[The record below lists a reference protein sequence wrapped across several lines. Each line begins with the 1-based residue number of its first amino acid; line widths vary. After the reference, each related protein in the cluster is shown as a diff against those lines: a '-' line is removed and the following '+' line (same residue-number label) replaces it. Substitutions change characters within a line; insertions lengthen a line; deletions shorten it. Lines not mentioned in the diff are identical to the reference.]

1 MNRAELLEKIIKAID
16 AIDAEITENTVI
28 ADCDDIDSLAIFNVF
43 LIYKELGIEA
53 DIHDFS
59 KAETVGDW
67 LKLAGL

>member
-1 MNRAELLEKIIKAID
+1 MNRAELLEKIIKAVD

-43 LIYKELGIEA
+43 LIYKELGLNV

-59 KAETVGDW
+59 KVETVGDW